1 MRAKPIA
8 SRTALIGL
16 LALGSPA
23 AALAQSGND
32 DGSSPSVGLFR
43 AYQEALE
50 YAPVID
56 EREALREA
64 GEEVV
69 DQAKAQRL
77 PNLSLDARYTDSRY
91 ETSDVRL
98 NPETGAR
105 EQVIATT
112 REDSYNYGLNLTQ
125 PIYDRS
131 VSTNLAESR
140 ARLSVADAEFEATRQ
155 SLAAQV
161 AEAYLRVLRA
171 RATRSL
177 AEAEADAYRA
187 RWDQMESRLDRNLA
201 SRVDVLDARVR
212 FETALSDIA
221 QASNE
226 LDAARL
232 GLERLTGL
240 NPDALRAAEPQS
252 MALSESPTDGRVRD
266 WMEQAGRAN
275 PTVAVERERLNQA
288 RETIDV
294 RQAERFPRVSLE
306 ARYSD
311 TNATDQLIQG
321 TDARVLLRLQVPL
334 FSGGGLTAG
343 VDEARARRMAQ
354 SAALEDARRQA
365 VIDTRAA
372 VNELRN
378 AQRRIQVS
386 RQALDTAKAQ
396 VEASEEGLEVG
407 VRDLV
412 EVLDA
417 RAQLFSIRRDLA
429 EAGYDYLIAQVRLKT
444 TTGEFQ
450 PTDLRELDQRYLDEV
465 VTLQIGDE

>member
-1 MRAKPIA
+1 
-8 SRTALIGL
+8 
-16 LALGSPA
+16 
-23 AALAQSGND
+23 
-32 DGSSPSVGLFR
+32 
-43 AYQEALE
+43 
-50 YAPVID
+50 
-56 EREALREA
+56 
-64 GEEVV
+64 
-69 DQAKAQRL
+69 
-77 PNLSLDARYTDSRY
+77 
-91 ETSDVRL
+91 
-98 NPETGAR
+98 
-105 EQVIATT
+105 
-112 REDSYNYGLNLTQ
+112 
-125 PIYDRS
+125 
-131 VSTNLAESR
+131 
-140 ARLSVADAEFEATRQ
+140 
-155 SLAAQV
+155 
-161 AEAYLRVLRA
+161 VLRA

-187 RWDQMESRLDRNLA
+187 RWNQMQRRLERSLA
-201 SRVDVLDARVR
+201 TRVDVLDAKVR

-232 GLERLTGL
+232 GLERLTGR
-240 NPDALRAAEPQS
+240 NPGSLRAAEPGS
-252 MALSESPTDGRVRD
+252 MTLAETPTDTRVD
-266 WMEQAGRAN
+266 EWMRQAGREN
-275 PTVAVERERLNQA
+275 PTVAVERERLTQT

-321 TDARVLLRLQVPL
+321 TDARVLLRVQMPL
-334 FSGGGLTAG
+334 FSGGGLSAG

-354 SAALEDARRQA
+354 SAALDDARRQA

-378 AQRRIQVS
+378 AQRRIRVS
-386 RQALDTAKAQ
+386 RQALTTAETQ

-429 EAGYDYLIAQVRLKT
+429 EAAYDYLIAQVQLKT

-450 PTDLRELDQRYLDEV
+450 PADLRELDRRYLDEV
-465 VTLQIGDE
+465 VALGTNG